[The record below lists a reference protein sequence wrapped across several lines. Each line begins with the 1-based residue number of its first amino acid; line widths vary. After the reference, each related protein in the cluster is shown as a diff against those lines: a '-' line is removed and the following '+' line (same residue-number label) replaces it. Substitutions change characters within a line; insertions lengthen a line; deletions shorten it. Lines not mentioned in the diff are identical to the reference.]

1 VSVLVLEAGRANLND
16 DTISAFPS
24 NSYCSFSSQMRV
36 AMSGTFG
43 KAFCQPDYDWGF
55 MTVRIT
61 SMHKSPR
68 MTLLHVVTTS
78 GPSKA
83 QQ

>member
-1 VSVLVLEAGRANLND
+1 
-16 DTISAFPS
+16 
-24 NSYCSFSSQMRV
+24 MRV